1 MTQAAGWFSDPYGR
15 FAQRY
20 WDGTSWTEHV
30 SNGSGQSVDP
40 MGTSTVIPIVTPT
53 SVFSAAHT
61 PGQTPVESPVETP
74 VESPVESSVE
84 STGQPVVASALQ
96 QQPRQFLDSLGAD
109 GRDRPAPRL
118 SIALAG
124 GGGALVALGITAA
137 IFGDSGS
144 RGSAFGAAVLI
155 LGAAL
160 AIRFVVHGQPDL
172 RSAAVGAGVVGLF
185 VLGIAIADDDIG
197 AAWASLVVGLLFL
210 AAWVLPGFRGRP
222 LMLGIGTLLLVSALG
237 SATSSDAS
245 SDGVLGGVPFN
256 DTVGNQGVVFLLAAA
271 ALLGLVWWLDRAG
284 YRGVGTG
291 LVVPA
296 LVSAFVGAAQIADG
310 IDNAGGAL
318 LVFAVGLAVC
328 FIGSHGDRR
337 ATTWWGALLATIGVV
352 AFFFTTMKPDSVSST
367 AGMLVISGALLI
379 GGPAVFRAVRASRG
393 KDQSPPITPAGAG
406 ALPPPSL

>member
-20 WDGTSWTEHV
+20 WDGTSWTQHV

-53 SVFSAAHT
+53 SVFSADHT
-61 PGQTPVESPVETP
+61 PGQSPNA
-74 VESPVESSVE
+74 SPEEALVESSVE
-84 STGQPVVASALQ
+84 STGQPVVASAVQ
-96 QQPRQFLDSLGAD
+96 QQPRQFLDSLGAEA
-109 GRDRPAPRL
+109 RDRPAPRL

-237 SATSSDAS
+237 SATSSDSS

-284 YRGVGTG
+284 YHGVGTG

-296 LVSAFVGAAQIADG
+296 LVSAFVGAAQVADG

-318 LVFAVGLAVC
+318 LVFAVGLVVC

-379 GGPAVFRAVRASRG
+379 GGPAVFRAFQASRG
-393 KDQSPPITPAGAG
+393 KDQPPPITPAGAG
-406 ALPPPSL
+406 ALPPPTL